1 MHSGTIYIRGAG
13 ISFQDAE
20 QARQFG
26 YEGCDMQAT
35 LLPAALR
42 RRTSV
47 ATRVAF
53 AAAERACRDAG
64 SDPSQLAS
72 IFTSSVGEVN
82 VTDRLCSDIAQQR
95 FPLSPTQFH
104 NSVHNT
110 ASGYWSIAVGS
121 RHPTMA
127 MAGYHDGFALALLE
141 AWSQLQCSGEDLLL
155 VCYEES
161 PVELMLPDN
170 QWIGCAIAFVLTAQ
184 PDGQGTVSSISKPF
198 ELRGEQDAQPFGL
211 CSPALAAID
220 LFRAAESGE
229 AGRVQ
234 VSPDAASNW
243 YVELERT

>member
-1 MHSGTIYIRGAG
+1 MHNAIYIRGAG
-13 ISFQDAE
+13 ISFQDAG
-20 QARQFG
+20 QALKFG

-47 ATRVAF
+47 ATKVAF
-53 AAAERACRDAG
+53 AAAERACRDADC
-64 SDPSQLAS
+64 DPSQLAS
-72 IFTSSVGEVN
+72 IFTSAVGEVN

-121 RHPTMA
+121 RKPAMA

-141 AWSQLQCSGEDLLL
+141 AWSQLQCSGEDILL
-155 VCYEES
+155 VCYEEQ

-170 QWIGCAIAFVLTAQ
+170 QWIGCAIAFVLTPR
-184 PDGQGTVSSISKPF
+184 PDGERTAAAIGKPF
-198 ELRGEQDAQPFGL
+198 ALRGEEDAQPFGL
-211 CSPALAAID
+211 CSPALAALD
-220 LFRAAESGE
+220 LFRTVNSGDV
-229 AGRVQ
+229 GRVQ
-234 VSPDAASNW
+234 VSPDDASNW
-243 YVELERT
+243 YVELERA